1 MINCFNKERN
11 FKMIEEKS
19 TPNKRSN
26 IKNSRKRR
34 SYGCKK
40 SKNNVEINKNITPI
54 NLSILKKKK
63 IEDLQK
69 SIFKMIPNYDGGIL
83 KQELVF
89 NILRWQASQRGKIYE
104 KESLSVF
111 KKAMDFLGSLLI
123 ITNHQWMI
131 FMLLHL

>member
-1 MINCFNKERN
+1 
-11 FKMIEEKS
+11 MIEEKS

-89 NILRWQASQRGKIYE
+89 NILRWQASQRGKIYGE
-104 KESLSVF
+104 GILECFQEGYGFLRESSYNQDL
-111 KKAMDFLGSLLI
+111 SLL
-123 ITNHQWMI
+123 NN
-131 FMLLHL
+131 FLLRISFSIQQIQDI